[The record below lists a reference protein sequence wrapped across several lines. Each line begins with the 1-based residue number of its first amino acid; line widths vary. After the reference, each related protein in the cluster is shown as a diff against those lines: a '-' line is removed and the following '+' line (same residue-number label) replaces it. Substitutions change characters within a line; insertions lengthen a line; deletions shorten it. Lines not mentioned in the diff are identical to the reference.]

1 MKVKCV
7 KLTSQPSQGIIVGGI
22 YEVINQL
29 LTGSVEIIDAD
40 DGRNNILFESEY
52 EVVEE

>member
-40 DGRNNILFESEY
+40 GRNNILFESEY